1 MKKSF
6 YGITCCLIFILTACG
21 GGNQQ
26 KVKSFIE
33 TFADYVNA
41 DQLDSIK
48 AVYPSVNFDS
58 VSPISTDSVKI
69 SDTDGITRVDFASG
83 KWIEI
88 QEGED
93 GNLMVVASK
102 GIAAFPERKYQL
114 GIMTGMITDSISDT
128 KIQKLIN
135 DSTYFDWL
143 KNKVQKEFQEG
154 LSITVVNK
162 TGRMLGEGLFEK
174 TQILTIKN
182 NTDHDI
188 FGRDYEI
195 SYNGIGNND
204 SEIGG
209 TYKISKGM
217 QGVDVKAGQTTTQ
230 KLSSRGLSMK
240 NPVAILTIPIEEYI
254 IGNYKPTGKEYQ
266 EYLDSKK

>member
-6 YGITCCLIFILTACG
+6 YVISCCLIFIITACG
-21 GGNQQ
+21 SRNQQ
-26 KVKSFIE
+26 KVQSFVE

-41 DQLDSIK
+41 GQLDSIK
-48 AVYPSVNFDS
+48 TIYPQVNFDS
-58 VSPISTDSVKI
+58 IAPLSTDSVKI
-69 SDTDGITRVDFASG
+69 NETYGITRVDFGSG

-93 GNLMVVASK
+93 GNLIVVASK
-102 GIAAFPERKYQL
+102 GIAVFPERTYRL
-114 GIMTGMITDSISDT
+114 GLMTGMISDSISDT
-128 KIQKLIN
+128 KTQERIN
-135 DSTYFDWL
+135 DSSYFDWL
-143 KNKVQKEFQEG
+143 KNKAQKEFQQG

-182 NTDHDI
+182 NTDYDI
-188 FGRDYEI
+188 FGKDYEI

-209 TYKISKGM
+209 TYKISKGI

-230 KLSSRGLSMK
+230 KLSSRGFSMK
-240 NPVAILTIPIEEYI
+240 NPVAILTVPIEEYI
-254 IGNYKPTGKEYQ
+254 IGNYKPTGKEYL
-266 EYLDSKK
+266 EYLESKK

>member
-1 MKKSF
+1 MKKLVL
-6 YGITCCLIFILTACG
+6 GITCSLMIIMVACG
-21 GGNQQ
+21 EN
-26 KVKSFIE
+26 KKEKIKSFAD
-33 TFADYVNA
+33 TFAGYVNA
-41 DQLDSIK
+41 GQLDSIK

-58 VSPISTDSVKI
+58 VAHVSTDSVKI
-69 SDTDGITRVDFASG
+69 CDTNGITRVDFGGG
-83 KWIEI
+83 KWIELEI
-88 QEGED
+88 GD
-93 GNLMVVASK
+93 SGNITVVNSK
-102 GIAAFPERKYQL
+102 GIAAFPERTYQL
-114 GIMTGMITDSISDT
+114 GIMTGMINDSISDIKT
-128 KIQKLIN
+128 QERIN

-143 KNKVQKEFQEG
+143 KNKAQQEFQQG

-188 FGRDYEI
+188 LGKDYEI

-217 QGVDVKAGQTTTQ
+217 PGVDVKAGQTTTT
-230 KLSSRGLSMK
+230 KLSSGGLSMK
-240 NPVAILTIPIEEYI
+240 NPVAIITIPIEEYI
-254 IGNYKPTGKEYQ
+254 IGNYKPTGNEYQ
-266 EYLDSKK
+266 EYLNSKK